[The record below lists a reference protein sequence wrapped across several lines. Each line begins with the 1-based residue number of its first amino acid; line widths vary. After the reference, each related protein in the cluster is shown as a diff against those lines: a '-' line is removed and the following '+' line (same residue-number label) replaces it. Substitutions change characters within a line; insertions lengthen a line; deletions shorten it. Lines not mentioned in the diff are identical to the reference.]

1 MSRRIALFA
10 AAAALLLTSSPAF
23 AADAAK
29 TIADL
34 KARIAETRAKIQLS
48 QDYDQIENLE
58 NSYGYYVDKNLWDNV
73 GDLFVKD
80 GSTMELAQRGYYVG
94 QDRIRAFLHDFG
106 GKEGPSANRL
116 GVHAQFQPVIHVA
129 PGGQTA
135 KVRIRLLQIMGQ
147 AGGRGSL
154 GGGIYENELVKDQ
167 GVWKFK
173 TVHVYNTFTANYE
186 GGPVKAAGRG
196 LPGPSKRLP
205 PDGPPTLVFQAFPKV
220 ENLPIH
226 YKNPVTGR

>member
-1 MSRRIALFA
+1 MIRRLSLLA
-10 AAAALLLTSSPAF
+10 AATLMATASPAF
-23 AADAAK
+23 AQSSAK

-34 KARIAETRAKIQLS
+34 KARIAATKLQIERARS
-48 QDYDQIENLE
+48 YDQIENIE
-58 NSYGYYVDKNLWDNV
+58 NAYGYYVDKNLWDNV
-73 GDLFVKD
+73 ADLFAKD

-129 PGGQTA
+129 PDNKTA
-135 KVRIRLLQIMGQ
+135 KVRIRLMQIMGQ

-154 GGGIYENELVKDQ
+154 GGGIYENELVNEG

-173 TVHVYNTFTANYE
+173 TVHVYNTFTASWDE
-186 GGPVKAAGRG
+186 GPLKSRGG

-226 YKNPVTGR
+226 YKNPVTGK

>member
-1 MSRRIALFA
+1 MSRRIALLA
-10 AAAALLLTSSPAF
+10 AAAALVLTGTPAF
-23 AADAAK
+23 AADAGK

-34 KARIAETRAKIQLS
+34 KAKIAETRLKIERS
-48 QDYDQIENLE
+48 QDYDEIENLE
-58 NSYGYYVDKNLWDNV
+58 NAYGYYVDKNLWDNV
-73 GDLFVKD
+73 ADLFVKD
-80 GSTMELAQRGYYVG
+80 GSHMELAQRGYYRG

-106 GKEGPSANRL
+106 GREGPSVNRL

-129 PGGQTA
+129 PDGQTA
-135 KVRIRLLQIMGQ
+135 NVRIRLLQMMGQ
-147 AGGRGSL
+147 AGGRGSF

-173 TVHVYNTFTANYE
+173 TVHVYNTFTSAYDD
-186 GGPVKAAGRG
+186 GPVKARGG

-220 ENLPIH
+220 ENLPVH
-226 YKNPVTGR
+226 YKNPVTGK

>member
-1 MSRRIALFA
+1 MSRRVALLA
-10 AAAALLLTSSPAF
+10 VAALALAASPAF
-23 AADAAK
+23 AADTGK
-29 TIADL
+29 TIAAL
-34 KARIAETRAKIQLS
+34 EAKIAETKARIALAR
-48 QDYDQIENLE
+48 DYDQIENLE

-73 GDLFVKD
+73 ADLFAKD

-106 GKEGPSANRL
+106 GKEGPSVNRL
-116 GVHAQFQPVIHVA
+116 GVHAQFQPVINVA
-129 PGGQTA
+129 PDGKTA

-147 AGGRGSL
+147 AGGRGTL
-154 GGGIYENELVKDQ
+154 GGGVYENELVKDQ

-173 TVHVYNTFTANYE
+173 TVHVYNTFTASYDD
-186 GGPVKAAGRG
+186 GPARSRGG

-205 PDGPPTLVFQAFPKV
+205 PDGPPTLVFQAFPVV

-226 YKNPVTGR
+226 FKNPVTGR